1 MDLYKGCFDCLSN
14 FTNLALQVAF
24 QMAPQDLKWCMAP
37 WLLGRPRQSFCN
49 EDPWPAQFVVYHL
62 QANSVLQNE
71 EEYSAQIPRHF
82 RRDANFRWQ
91 PPEASDYT
99 QANKFARDLDML
111 LPVDLDWAM
120 NFSCNECEDS
130 RPC

>member
-1 MDLYKGCFDCLSN
+1 MF
-14 FTNLALQVAF
+14 
-24 QMAPQDLKWCMAP
+24 
-37 WLLGRPRQSFCN
+37 
-49 EDPWPAQFVVYHL
+49 L

-71 EEYSAQIPRHF
+71 GEYSAQIPRHS

-91 PPEASDYT
+91 LPEASDYT

-120 NFSCNECEDS
+120 NLSCNEVEEGRHC
-130 RPC
+130 